1 MNQLLYFFKKEQK
14 MERTKLKLKY
24 QLSSLYIQIIN
35 DNGKLYKNL
44 LKLIVTETNYYYKAL
59 NNIWKFI

>member
-1 MNQLLYFFKKEQK
+1 MD
-14 MERTKLKLKY
+14 RTILKLKY